1 VSDLAIITG
10 ASSGIGAALAT
21 SVPFPAKVVDISRSG
36 PPRESGIHHIA
47 ADLSVPEEWRRVGDL
62 IVGLVAEHDPGRAM
76 LIHNAGTLAPI
87 GFAGAVD
94 SDAYLAN
101 VMLNSASGQVLGHHF
116 LRAVAG
122 RSGIFDLVMIT
133 SGAASGVYPGWSAYG
148 AGKAALDQWVRT
160 VGAEQARRGG
170 VRVVAIAPGV
180 VATKMQ
186 AEIRDTDQSDFPD
199 VARFHDLHDR
209 GELIT
214 PEEAASRIW
223 KTIEDGVEPGSVVD
237 VRLDSAR

>member
-1 VSDLAIITG
+1 
-10 ASSGIGAALAT
+10 
-21 SVPFPAKVVDISRSG
+21 
-36 PPRESGIHHIA
+36 
-47 ADLSVPEEWRRVGDL
+47 
-62 IVGLVAEHDPGRAM
+62 
-76 LIHNAGTLAPI
+76 
-87 GFAGAVD
+87 
-94 SDAYLAN
+94 
-101 VMLNSASGQVLGHHF
+101 
-116 LRAVAG
+116 
-122 RSGIFDLVMIT
+122 
-133 SGAASGVYPGWSAYG
+133 
-148 AGKAALDQWVRT
+148 
-160 VGAEQARRGG
+160 
-170 VRVVAIAPGV
+170 V